1 MDGIGPYLTKK
12 EMTQQFSFFFYPVE
26 LQKDTEDVWA
36 TTNLKLMKQ
45 IFVDELKMNPKA
57 GRCQQVNGI
66 VASSPHLGFN
76 SGGMDFFWDEPKPN
90 LNLVFFWWI
99 KVSVKRTGQIPSEQ
113 YVYVLGKERK
123 H

>member
-1 MDGIGPYLTKK
+1 
-12 EMTQQFSFFFYPVE
+12 
-26 LQKDTEDVWA
+26 
-36 TTNLKLMKQ
+36 MKQ

-76 SGGMDFFWDEPKPN
+76 SGDMDFFWDEPKPN